1 VLIAEHGLSIAPDD
15 WLGGAATPEQVRD
28 GLRPLLDL
36 PVELVLPTHGDPIVR
51 DAHAALAAA
60 PGAA

>member
-1 VLIAEHGLSIAPDD
+1 MLIAERGLSISPDD
-15 WLGGAATPEQVRD
+15 WLGDAATPEQVRE
-28 GLRPLLDL
+28 GLRPLLEL

-60 PGAA
+60 LGA